1 MSQQEKGPNNHLADR
16 FGLQG
21 HVALVTGASHGIGA
35 GLAMA
40 FAEAGADVA
49 LAARTVTDLED
60 VAKEIR
66 SKGQNA
72 LVVPTDIRD
81 VEAIQHMVNRTV
93 EQYGRLDIMLN
104 AAGVQR
110 RKPIL
115 DATPDDWHFVMD
127 VNGRGAFFTCQAA
140 ARAMISGGRG
150 KIIHIASMTSHRG
163 FSDIALY
170 GFSKA
175 GIVQTTKA
183 MAVEWARYNI
193 QVNAI
198 APGWITTPMTVTMN
212 QSRKDWVN
220 NHVPQGHFGLP
231 GDLAG
236 TAVYLASSASDY
248 VTGQTFNVDGGFTA
262 GHPWPDLDDDEPE
275 KGGMRS
281 E

>member
-1 MSQQEKGPNNHLADR
+1 MEPEAAQGSASGVMDR
-16 FGLQG
+16 FRLDGR
-21 HVALVTGASHGIGA
+21 VALVTGASTGIGA
-35 GLAMA
+35 GLAQA

-49 LAARTVTDLED
+49 LAARTTADLER
-60 VAKEIR
+60 VAETIR
-66 SKGQNA
+66 GLGRQA

-81 VEAIQHMVNRTV
+81 LEAIERMVARTV
-93 EQYGRLDIMLN
+93 ETHGRLDILLN

-115 DATPDDWHFVMD
+115 EATADDWHYVMD
-127 VNGRGAFFTCQAA
+127 VNARGAFFTCQAV
-140 ARAMISGGRG
+140 ARVMVPQEQG

-175 GIVQTTKA
+175 GIVQTTKT

-198 APGWITTPMTVTMN
+198 APGWITTPMTITMN
-212 QSRKDWVN
+212 QARKDWVN
-220 NHVPQGHFGLP
+220 AHKPQGHFGLP
-231 GDLAG
+231 SDLAG
-236 TAVYLASSASDY
+236 AAVYLGSPASNY

-262 GHPWPDLDDDEPE
+262 GHPWPSLDDE
-275 KGGMRS
+275 
-281 E
+281 